1 MRYEFQIH
9 SFPLINDGIIQKVWN
24 KHGRKCC
31 NTIKERT
38 IKTSEFRCEAMII
51 ITTPLYELSTNEKEE
66 EGTINNSHIIFSI
79 HTSKK
84 GGELHYTLTSPLKFS
99 ELMNILFGHFLL

>member
-1 MRYEFQIH
+1 MGE
-9 SFPLINDGIIQKVWN
+9 NVV
-24 KHGRKCC
+24 

-38 IKTSEFRCEAMII
+38 IKKSEFRCEAMII

-79 HTSKK
+79 HTS
-84 GGELHYTLTSPLKFS
+84 
-99 ELMNILFGHFLL
+99 